1 MGDWRLS
8 AAVNLAL
15 ILSGIHVTGLKY
27 YTFALFL
34 AAVLS
39 WQLISG
45 TAMSFRRLRRV
56 RREDNPLVYWL
67 SLAAQFVIF
76 LLFLFTGGKWHV
88 R

>member
-1 MGDWRLS
+1 LPW
-8 AAVNLAL
+8 VNLAFK
-15 ILSGIHVTGLKY
+15 LSAIHVTGIKFYL
-27 YTFALFL
+27 FALFL
-34 AAVLS
+34 AVVLV

-45 TAMSFRRLRRV
+45 TAMSFRRFGRV